1 MKKEKVNKYI
11 YSWVIWTNW
20 GSGWFDESVYPKTD
34 YKYADVVHDLKEYR
48 IAGAKAVIKNR
59 RELNPDYESSKY
71 LYHTNEELWKGFV
84 DEFTEG
90 EIKKEFASS
99 NVIEKRCWF
108 ADWTDQLAT
117 EGLISREMADSVS
130 WDDRSNPYR

>member
-1 MKKEKVNKYI
+1 MDKKVNKYI
-11 YSWVIWTNW
+11 YSWVIWTNY
-20 GSGWFDESVYPKTD
+20 GYGWSAESVYPKTD
-34 YKYADVVHDLKEYR
+34 YKYADVVHDLKGYR
-48 IAGAKAVIKNR
+48 EAGAKAVIKNR
-59 RELNPDYESSKY
+59 RELNPDYEDSRY
-71 LYHTNEELWKGFV
+71 LYHTSEELWKGFV
-84 DEFTEG
+84 DEFAENG
-90 EIKKEFASS
+90 SGKMFGSS